1 MLSIVIPTLNEAARL
16 PATLAALAGGPETEI
31 VVSDGGSQDAT
42 AVMAE
47 EAGARVVAGSRAR
60 GAQLAAG
67 ADAATGDWI
76 LFLHAD
82 THLDAGWRAATDAFM
97 ADSDNRQRAGYGRFR
112 LDDSHPRARTL
123 EARVA
128 WRCRRF
134 GLPYGDQGLLI
145 ERAFY
150 RSLGGYRP
158 IPLFE
163 DVDLVRRIGRSRLV
177 PLGIDAVTAADR
189 FTRAGYRRRSV
200 ANLALL
206 SLYFL
211 GVPPAWLARLYR

>member
-82 THLDAGWRAATDAFM
+82 THLDAGWRAVADAFI
-97 ADSDNRQRAGYGRFR
+97 ADPGNRQRAGYGRFR

-177 PLGIDAVTAADR
+177 PLDIDAVTAADR

-211 GVPPAWLARLYR
+211 GVPPAWLARLY

>member
-82 THLDAGWRAATDAFM
+82 THLDAGWRAAADAFI
-97 ADSDNRQRAGYGRFR
+97 ADPGNRQRAGYGRFR

-211 GVPPAWLARLYR
+211 GVPPAWLARLY

>member
-82 THLDAGWRAATDAFM
+82 THLDAGWRAVADAFI
-97 ADSDNRQRAGYGRFR
+97 ADPGNRQRAGYGRFR

-211 GVPPAWLARLYR
+211 GVPPAWLARLY

>member
-31 VVSDGGSQDAT
+31 VVSDGGSKDGTVALAQ
-42 AVMAE
+42 
-47 EAGARVVAGSRAR
+47 EAGVTIVSGNRGR

-67 ADAATGDWI
+67 AAAAKGDWL

-82 THLDAGWRAATDAFM
+82 TRLAAGWRAVADAFI
-97 ADSDNRQRAGYGRFR
+97 ADPGNRQRAGYGRFR
-112 LDDSHPRARTL
+112 LDDADRRARTL

-145 ERAFY
+145 GRAFY

-163 DVDLVRRIGRSRLV
+163 DVDLVRRIGRSWLV
-177 PLGIDAVTAADR
+177 PLDIDAVTAADR
-189 FTRAGYRRRSV
+189 YLRAGYRRRSM

-211 GVPPAWLARLYR
+211 GVPPAWLARLY